1 MRRHAL
7 TILSR
12 ARKRSTDS
20 ENQPVALMRPGPRPI
35 TFPSPDH
42 PKGWY
47 GDALTPRDT
56 FREAPDP
63 VPVLAPR

>member
-20 ENQPVALMRPGPRPI
+20 ENQPVALLPPGPRQIP
-35 TFPSPDH
+35 FPTPSRRHD
-42 PKGWY
+42 
-47 GDALTPRDT
+47 DAVTPRDV

-63 VPVLAPR
+63 ITVLAPR

>member
-20 ENQPVALMRPGPRPI
+20 ENQPVALLRPGPQQIPFPAPGRP
-35 TFPSPDH
+35 S
-42 PKGWY
+42 GWHD
-47 GDALTPRDT
+47 DAVTPRDI

>member
-20 ENQPVALMRPGPRPI
+20 ENQPVALLPPGPQQIP
-35 TFPSPDH
+35 FPVPAPNRRH
-42 PKGWY
+42 E
-47 GDALTPRDT
+47 DAVTPRNA
-56 FREAPDP
+56 FREAYDP
-63 VPVLAPR
+63 ITVLAPR

>member
-20 ENQPVALMRPGPRPI
+20 ENQPVALLPPGPRQIP
-35 TFPSPDH
+35 FPSLVRRLEDAVTPRDLFREDPDSITV
-42 PKGWY
+42 
-47 GDALTPRDT
+47 LTPR
-56 FREAPDP
+56 
-63 VPVLAPR
+63 

>member
-20 ENQPVALMRPGPRPI
+20 ENQPVALLPPGPRQIP
-35 TFPSPDH
+35 FPSPARRLEDTVT
-42 PKGWY
+42 PK
-47 GDALTPRDT
+47 DV
-56 FREAPDP
+56 FREDPDLIT
-63 VPVLAPR
+63 VLAPR